1 MELRAGD
8 IYLRLVEPKDAEA
21 MLDLIERNRT
31 FFAPFEPRRPPEQ
44 WTLAVQ
50 LELLRTTSE
59 RGARGEE
66 YGFGIFLTQTDALI
80 GRVNLTNIV
89 RKAFLN
95 AYIGYYLD
103 QAHNGHGYMTT
114 AVSAAVDFAFGP
126 GRLHRVQAAVMP
138 ENTASVRV
146 VEKAGFR
153 LEGLAKNYLRID
165 GRWRDHNLYA
175 ITAEDQ
181 AAGQQRA

>member
-1 MELRAGD
+1 MRLRAGD
-8 IYLRLVEPKDAEA
+8 IYLRLVEPGDAEA
-21 MLDLIERNRT
+21 MLDLIERNRA
-31 FFAPFEPRRPPEQ
+31 FFKPFEPRRPPEQ
-44 WTLAVQ
+44 WTLPVQ
-50 LELLRTTSE
+50 LELLKATADRSS
-59 RGARGEE
+59 RGEE
-66 YGFGIFLTQTDALI
+66 YGFGIFLTEGDALI

-103 QAHNGHGYMTT
+103 QAQNGRGYMTT

-165 GRWRDHNLYA
+165 GTWRDHNMYA
-175 ITAEDQ
+175 VTAED
-181 AAGQQRA
+181 RT